1 MCKYLIILLLS
12 FEGEVIKEKLEFTR
26 PMNVYECMDY
36 GADHREQIAT
46 YDDKKNAW
54 ILNDGRGT
62 IQGFICE

>member
-1 MCKYLIILLLS
+1 
-12 FEGEVIKEKLEFTR
+12 
-26 PMNVYECMDY
+26 MNVYECMDY